1 MMFRSKNMKFQS
13 TRKTLMS
20 NPNFPTPTTEHLFPL
35 DGIRYG
41 LSHKKDFITRDDPRL
56 DPLHIH
62 ETLEIFL
69 NVDSNVSFLVNN
81 RLYPVKK
88 GEALISRANE
98 LHVGIFNEAKVH
110 EYFCLWIDADEDS
123 PVFDFLRRENYSS
136 RFAFDAATGEQLI
149 GLFFRLENY
158 INENNDLS
166 KTACFLQIMSVLNE
180 YKNAPETTEAIPQD
194 LQVILD
200 DINENFASMKS
211 VDDIIKNRF
220 ISAATLNRR
229 FREYVHLSP
238 KKFLESKKLS
248 YAARLLSDG
257 ASVMDACLAA
267 GFSDCS
273 HFIVLFKKKFGET
286 PSKYKKR
293 SVR

>member
-1 MMFRSKNMKFQS
+1 
-13 TRKTLMS
+13 MS
-20 NPNFPTPTTEHLFPL
+20 NPNFPTSAKERIFPL

-41 LSHKKDFITRDDPRL
+41 LSHKKEFLTPDDPKL

-81 RLYPVKK
+81 RLYPVKN

-110 EYFCLWIDADEDS
+110 EYFCLWIEADEGS
-123 PVFDFLRRENYSS
+123 PVFDFLKRENYSS
-136 RFAFDAATGEQLI
+136 RFAFDTGMEEQLI
-149 GLFFRLENY
+149 ELFFRLDKY
-158 INENNDLS
+158 INESNELG

-180 YKNAPETTEAIPQD
+180 YKNASDATEAIPSD

-238 KKFLESKKLS
+238 KKFLDSKKLS

-257 ASVMDACLAA
+257 ASVTDACLAA

-293 SVR
+293 SAR